1 MTLEPRLVVAAR
13 GHDGGSAVTLDEKV
27 RPVTVGAWPGSEF
40 FLLWGTE
47 GSVELDGGPP
57 TPTIMP
63 FFAGKGGTRLLFAR
77 YQPESS
83 APAPVGDPDELAAE
97 VERELPGLLEVFE
110 SGDSGMHTTDTLDY
124 GICLEGELHLEL
136 DDGQEVLVTPGTCVV
151 QLGTRH
157 AWHNRGDRPA
167 LMCFVGIGAER
178 AGRREDAGPRKSEQI
193 QG

>member
-1 MTLEPRLVVAAR
+1 MTLEPRLVVAA
-13 GHDGGSAVTLDEKV
+13 HTTDGTSVVASDEAV
-27 RPVTVGAWPGSEF
+27 RPVTVRAWPGSEF

-47 GSVELDGGPP
+47 GERVTVGATPQKP
-57 TPTIMP
+57 TTLP
-63 FFAGKGGTRLLFAR
+63 FFPARGGTRLLFAR

-83 APAPVGDPDELAAE
+83 VPGPVGDPDELAAE
-97 VERELPGLLEVFE
+97 VEEKLPGLMEVFE

-136 DDGQEVLVTPGTCVV
+136 DDGKEVLVTPGTVVV

-157 AWHNRGDRPA
+157 AWHNRGDKVA

-178 AGRREDAGPRKSEQI
+178 DG
-193 QG
+193 